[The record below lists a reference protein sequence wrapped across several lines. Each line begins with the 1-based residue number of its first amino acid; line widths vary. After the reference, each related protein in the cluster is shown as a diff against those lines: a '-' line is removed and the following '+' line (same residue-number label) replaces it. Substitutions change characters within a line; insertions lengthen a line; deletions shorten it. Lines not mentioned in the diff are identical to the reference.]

1 MERGLRSPA
10 FAADSL
16 GSNALFSLDRALI
29 CADIHP
35 LKMHT
40 FHGISAQPLFCQ
52 RLRSTSSAI
61 AVYRPF
67 VSSLAWPKTRNFESA
82 PSVVVAE
89 RGPALQLTNK
99 AQHHSL
105 ADLLG
110 RLNAALRARRHFVFP
125 ARIVDSARQ
134 LPSFMGFAR
143 PGCGLAGA

>member
-1 MERGLRSPA
+1 MYSMEYLLSHCSVNGCGWRY
-10 FAADSL
+10 
-16 GSNALFSLDRALI
+16 
-29 CADIHP
+29 
-35 LKMHT
+35 
-40 FHGISAQPLFCQ
+40 
-52 RLRSTSSAI
+52 AI
-61 AVYRPF
+61 VVYRPF
-67 VSSLAWPKTRNFESA
+67 VSSLAWQKTRA
-82 PSVVVAE
+82 KAVLSVVVAE

-125 ARIVDSARQ
+125 ARIVDTARQ